1 MSLVPNKFVPPNAV
15 WNLGGIVNPTGL
27 LAAFGRIARAFAL
40 VLVPLGPP
48 HGVHYANV
56 NSD

>member
-15 WNLGGIVNPTGL
+15 WNLGGIVNPSGL
-27 LAAFGRIARAFAL
+27 LAAPGRIARAPAL
-40 VLVPLGPP
+40 VLARLGPP
-48 HGVHYANV
+48 YGVYYANV